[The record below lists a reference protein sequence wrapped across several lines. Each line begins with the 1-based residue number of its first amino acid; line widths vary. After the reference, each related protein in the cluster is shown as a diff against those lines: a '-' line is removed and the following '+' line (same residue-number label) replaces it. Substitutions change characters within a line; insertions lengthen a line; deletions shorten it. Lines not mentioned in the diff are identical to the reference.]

1 VIWVHQPHKTFSST
15 LLNLSLFF
23 FLVVCHCSQP
33 NVVNATLNFAT
44 NQVEVASVA
53 QPQRP
58 SPQQDEWTT
67 NTHNG
72 WTSPGQPIVT
82 KEWHETSSLQPIPA
96 NQSTRGFHHTRQ
108 QQRQQHHAVE
118 PLLTTSFKLNTDISS
133 SSNTQQPVFSQVTDY
148 TLFRDKPVV
157 PLGDDILYPQT
168 FVNEPE
174 DYGGRRL
181 MYPYVPINCIKG
193 AYQSVDHY
201 LATHFELMRQD
212 SLIPLQKAVQS
223 YRSSMQKPAS
233 TLFEDLPDPA
243 ATAAT
248 GARDFRLYE
257 RVN

>member
-1 VIWVHQPHKTFSST
+1 MNGPPTPTTDGHRQASR
-15 LLNLSLFF
+15 LSRK
-23 FLVVCHCSQP
+23 
-33 NVVNATLNFAT
+33 NGTK
-44 NQVEVASVA
+44 
-53 QPQRP
+53 RP
-58 SPQQDEWTT
+58 RSNP
-67 NTHNG
+67 
-72 WTSPGQPIVT
+72 PP
-82 KEWHETSSLQPIPA
+82 P
-96 NQSTRGFHHTRQ
+96 NQSNRGFHHTRQ
-108 QQRQQHHAVE
+108 QQQQHHLVE

-133 SSNTQQPVFSQVTDY
+133 NSNIQQPIFSQVTDY

-168 FVNEPE
+168 NVNESE

-181 MYPYVPINCIKG
+181 MYPHVPINCIKG

-223 YRSSMQKPAS
+223 YRSSVQKPSS

-243 ATAAT
+243 ATAYT

-257 RVN
+257 RVSKKKSVCM